1 MNTSIR
7 NRGFTLVE
15 LLIVIVV
22 IGILA
27 AITLV
32 AYNGVQQKAHTA
44 AAQSAANEVVK
55 KAALYE
61 TENSNYASSFG
72 TLTGLA
78 SSDPAAIPSSDVTFT
93 GTALTSAPSSDNTVN
108 YTYCGPS
115 SAPTGITVTYW
126 NFSSNAAATVSTGT
140 VTGTCTLA
148 TS

>member
-1 MNTSIR
+1 MNKITK
-7 NRGFTLVE
+7 NNGFTLVE

-44 AAQSAANEVVK
+44 AANSAASEVIK

-61 TENSNYASSFG
+61 TENTNYASSFG

-78 SSDPAAIPSSDVTFT
+78 SSDPAAISSTDVTFS
-93 GTALTSAPSSDNTVN
+93 GTALTAAPSSDNTVN
-108 YTYCGPS
+108 YTYCGTA
-115 SAPTGITVTYW
+115 SAPTGIIVTYW
-126 NFSSNAAATVSTGT
+126 NFSTNSTATLSTGT